1 MKSEHKATRPTTLQ
15 GSTESK
21 RIAALV
27 LEVLSGTKTTIDAS
41 RALGVTLARY
51 YQLEARALQGV
62 LTALEP
68 KRRGGKRTDP
78 GREIEQLRRDSERLQ
93 REVIRLQALLRA
105 SQRAIGIVAP
115 ARPDKSRLS
124 GKRKKRPTAR
134 ALRAVAALRTGQEDT
149 TSPAGRTESKP
160 EARGPVAGA

>member
-1 MKSEHKATRPTTLQ
+1 MKTKKQVTNHGTLT

-21 RIAALV
+21 RMAAVV

-68 KRRGGKRTDP
+68 KKRGKRTDP
-78 GREIEQLRRDSERLQ
+78 GHEVDRLRRDSERLQ
-93 REVIRLQALLRA
+93 REVTRLQALLRA
-105 SQRAIGIVAP
+105 SQRAIGIVTP
-115 ARPDKSRLS
+115 PRPEKSRLG
-124 GKRKKRPTAR
+124 GKRRRRPTAR
-134 ALRAVAALRTGQEDT
+134 ALRAVTALRTGQDEA
-149 TSPAGRTESKP
+149 TSPAGRTEPKP
-160 EARGPVAGA
+160 EARGPVVGA